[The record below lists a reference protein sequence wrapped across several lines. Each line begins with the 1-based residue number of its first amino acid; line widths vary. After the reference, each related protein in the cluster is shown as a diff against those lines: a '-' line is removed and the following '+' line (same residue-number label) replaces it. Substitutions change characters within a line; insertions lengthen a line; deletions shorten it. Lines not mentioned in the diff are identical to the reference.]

1 MVMVRLACR
10 VLWHSWSLLGCH
22 VWWDERLGPLVA
34 RDNHRDLLVGPKLR
48 GVETTMS
55 EFGPQRSN
63 YPRNIIICNKCNHQ
77 FDHYFKF
84 CPKCGQAVNPAAVA
98 ARSAAHVAFG
108 CVLLVVGVPVA
119 LLGTCFMLGSMY
131 SPSFMGFVSIL
142 AITLVFGV
150 LPILGAVL
158 AFQRRSQR

>member
-1 MVMVRLACR
+1 
-10 VLWHSWSLLGCH
+10 
-22 VWWDERLGPLVA
+22 
-34 RDNHRDLLVGPKLR
+34 
-48 GVETTMS
+48 MS

-77 FDHYFKF
+77 FDQYFKF